1 MTQSDQPVNERQ
13 AAIEFSATPWAYT
26 KFWLVNLLL
35 TIATLG
41 IYGAWAKVR
50 NNQYLYG
57 HTNVEGHRLQ
67 YLATPKQILIGRLIA
82 LGVLLVFVIISAVSP
97 VFAGLLYLALIPLM
111 PWLIMQGLK
120 FTYRNT
126 TYRNVR
132 FDFKGSYLGSCFH
145 FILLP
150 IVAMFT
156 FYLALPWVIKKI
168 HQYMF
173 GNCVY
178 GGRELEL
185 NTQTGQYYKAALA
198 VMGISVAAALFVIGT
213 MAGLFT
219 AMENPENASPFAFVP
234 LILVIY
240 FFMFL
245 TQSVFNAM
253 IRNHIVGNLKAE
265 GVARF
270 DSRITV
276 GGYLGMTLLNAV
288 LILFTLG
295 LAYPATKVLKLRYL
309 AANTTVYLTP
319 QIDHMVNQ
327 VEGND
332 EAFGEEA
339 AGLFDTDL
347 SII

>member
-1 MTQSDQPVNERQ
+1 MTQSDQPLNERL

-57 HTNVEGHRLQ
+57 HTSVEGHRLQ

-82 LGVLLVFVIISAVSP
+82 LGVLLLFMVISAISP
-97 VFAGLLYLALIPLM
+97 VIGGVLYLGIIPLIP
-111 PWLIMQGLK
+111 WLVMQGLK

-126 TYRNVR
+126 AYRNVR
-132 FDFKGSYLGSCFH
+132 FDFKGDYIGALVH

-156 FYLALPWVIKKI
+156 LYLALPWVIKKI

-185 NTQTGQYYKAALA
+185 NTDTGHYYKAALTVVVMSIVAMA
-198 VMGISVAAALFVIGT
+198 VVFFT
-213 MAGLFT
+213 MAGLIT
-219 AMENPENASPFAFVP
+219 SIENPETANPFAFLPVV
-234 LILVIY
+234 LIFY
-240 FFMFL
+240 FFSYL
-245 TQSVFNAM
+245 VQAIFNAM

-270 DSRITV
+270 ESKITV

-295 LAYPATKVLKLRYL
+295 LAYPATKVLKMRYL
-309 AANTTVYLTP
+309 AANTTVFLTP

-327 VEGND
+327 VEGKD

-347 SII
+347 SVI